1 MSTGSAQA
9 AGLTEGTIS
18 GLVSQVRKD
27 GRPVVRMRCS
37 DYGSQWVVECD
48 VYPVDEL
55 TIDPKQAGPYV
66 FENSAE
72 ARRFINE
79 SLLALQIFGCEVV

>member
-1 MSTGSAQA
+1 MSAASAQT
-9 AGLTEGTIS
+9 AGLTGGTIS

-55 TIDPKQAGPYV
+55 MIEPKQAGQK
-66 FENSAE
+66 S
-72 ARRFINE
+72 R
-79 SLLALQIFGCEVV
+79 G

>member
-1 MSTGSAQA
+1 VNA
-9 AGLTEGTIS
+9 AAALNT
-18 GLVSQVRKD
+18 LVSQVRKD

-55 TIDPKQAGPYV
+55 TIEPKQVGPYV
-66 FENSAE
+66 FTDRAE
-72 ARRFINE
+72 ARRFMDE
-79 SLLALQIFGCEVV
+79 SLLALQVFGCDVA

>member
-1 MSTGSAQA
+1 VSLGAEQHADIA
-9 AGLTEGTIS
+9 AGAID

-27 GRPVVRMRCS
+27 GLPVVRMKCS
-37 DYGSQWVVECD
+37 DCGSQWVVECD

-55 TIDPKQAGPYV
+55 MVEPKTAGPYV
-66 FENSAE
+66 FTNGAE
-72 ARRFINE
+72 ARRFVDE

>member
-1 MSTGSAQA
+1 MNAASA
-9 AGLTEGTIS
+9 LNK
-18 GLVSQVRKD
+18 LVSEVRKD

-55 TIDPKQAGPYV
+55 TIEPKQAGPYV
-66 FENSAE
+66 FAVAAE
-72 ARRFINE
+72 ARRFMDE
-79 SLLALQIFGCEVV
+79 SLLALQIFGCDVL

>member
-1 MSTGSAQA
+1 MNA
-9 AGLTEGTIS
+9 AASLNN
-18 GLVSQVRKD
+18 LVSQVRKD

-55 TIDPKQAGPYV
+55 TVEPKQAGPYV
-66 FENSAE
+66 FQNGDE
-72 ARRFINE
+72 AKRFMDE
-79 SLLALQIFGCEVV
+79 SLLALQIFGCDVG

>member
-1 MSTGSAQA
+1 MNA
-9 AGLTEGTIS
+9 AAALNS
-18 GLVSQVRKD
+18 LVSQVRKD

-55 TIDPKQAGPYV
+55 TVEPKQAGPYV
-66 FENSAE
+66 FDDANE
-72 ARRFINE
+72 ARRFMDE
-79 SLLALQIFGCEVV
+79 SLLALQIFGCDVG

>member
-1 MSTGSAQA
+1 MS
-9 AGLTEGTIS
+9 AGGAIS
-18 GLVSQVRKD
+18 ELVSQVRKD

-55 TIDPKQAGPYV
+55 TIEPKQVGPYV
-66 FENSAE
+66 FTDQAE
-72 ARRFINE
+72 ARRFVDE
-79 SLLALQIFGCEVV
+79 SLLALQIFGCEIV